1 MTLEESF
8 ILENMSYEEYLKYHK
23 VGDEVVAFSH
33 HVMVTLG
40 VGTESI
46 PAFGAFS
53 DGLPGF
59 SGLGFTEDE
68 GTTEPENEMYDISTY
83 DETIEGFMSKNE
95 VSDEPYIFHFP
106 DGNATIARC
115 LLEND
120 SKCNFWKHHKKT
132 L

>member
-1 MTLEESF
+1 MLWS
-8 ILENMSYEEYLKYHK
+8 LW
-23 VGDEVVAFSH
+23 
-33 HVMVTLG
+33 G

-59 SGLGFTEDE
+59 TGLGFTDEDD
-68 GTTEPENEMYDISTY
+68 TSEPENEIYDISTY

-106 DGNATIARC
+106 DGNATIAR
-115 LLEND
+115 LLVRKMIPNAISGSTMVLPD
-120 SKCNFWKHHKKT
+120 IAFGIIFLTSNLAMVAFPSGK
-132 L
+132 